1 MRSTGIPELTCVED
15 TDYIKMALAIEKM
28 DTEAEKEFQTIIQK
42 CIDLR
47 WTVQLMW
54 YFHKLKSYQS

>member
-15 TDYIKMALAIEKM
+15 TDYIKMALAIEKT